1 MTQLCNYHLLILS
14 FSEASTSIGFL
25 VDNSRKL
32 LDKTVLIAQEALSPQ
47 YFTPYPIDTDFTT
60 IYRPSQVASDNAT
73 ITYNT
78 EKNASASANMMSY
91 IKRLTTLNSYW
102 QRLVITRMG
111 KDADINMHR
120 VFLAL

>member
-1 MTQLCNYHLLILS
+1 MFLS
-14 FSEASTSIGFL
+14 SEASTSIGFL

-32 LDKTVLIAQEALSPQ
+32 LDKTVIIAQEALSPQ
-47 YFTPYPIDTDFTT
+47 YFNPYPIDVDFTS
-60 IYRPSQVASDNAT
+60 IYRQSQVPADNIT

-78 EKNASASANMMSY
+78 EKNATPSVNMTSY
-91 IKRLTTLNSYW
+91 IKRMTTLNTYW

-120 VFLAL
+120 VFIAL